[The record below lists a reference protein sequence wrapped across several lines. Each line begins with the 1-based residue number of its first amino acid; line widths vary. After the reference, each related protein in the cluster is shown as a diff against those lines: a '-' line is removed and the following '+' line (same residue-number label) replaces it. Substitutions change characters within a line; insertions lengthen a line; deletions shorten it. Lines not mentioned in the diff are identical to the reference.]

1 MISAA
6 KAKRF
11 NISSEFVDESQNDDE
26 PHFPEEEPV
35 YDKPKH
41 EGYVV
46 YQTAVHYDLN
56 NNNNNPNYNN
66 RQNYNN
72 GQNYNHPTSPSYQ
85 TSGYSNPDTP
95 QGYTVYDHNNRDQ
108 YTSTQMHRNNQQN
121 VYPYGSHYAPIRY
134 PNDNN
139 YNIYQPQTYQQQS
152 YQNTMISQQPQSRYK
167 RQIGGDVDPV
177 CPSRMILV
185 EPKAALNDK
194 SQWKFIVNLSDRDP
208 RLKQA
213 IKVEVC
219 TSVDFDFFPHFIFIR
234 NFLSNLFSFLMF
246 D

>member
-1 MISAA
+1 M
-6 KAKRF
+6 
-11 NISSEFVDESQNDDE
+11 DESLYDDE
-26 PHFPEEEPV
+26 PRFPEETA

-46 YQTAVHYDLN
+46 YQTAVHYDYN
-56 NNNNNPNYNN
+56 NNNNN
-66 RQNYNN
+66 NYNN

-95 QGYTVYDHNNRDQ
+95 QGYTVYDNNNRDQ
-108 YTSTQMHRNNQQN
+108 YTSTQMQRNNQQN
-121 VYPYGSHYAPIRY
+121 FFPYGSHYAPIRY

-139 YNIYQPQTYQQQS
+139 YNIYQPQAQYQQQS
-152 YQNTMISQQPQSRYK
+152 YQNTMISQQPQTRYK

-194 SQWKFIVNLSDRDP
+194 SQWKFIVNLSDKDP

-219 TSVDFDFFPHFIFIR
+219 ALVDFHFF
-234 NFLSNLFSFLMF
+234 FLILFL
-246 D
+246 